1 MAVWWYSE
9 VFVFKCLLKE
19 FAEGDFV
26 RGKEKLCICP

>member
-9 VFVFKCLLKE
+9 VFKCLLKE